1 MKKIL
6 IILLLIP
13 SLIWGAVTFKNGVRV
28 DETADY
34 FELREVTNNE
44 AVCNDGKLANYWIAK
59 QDSDKWLI
67 QFPGG
72 GSGWPAKYF
81 KNRDQFLKSPV
92 SKDHNNRFLKSS
104 GIAEQFFSMGYNVI
118 WLHYCSS
125 DNYGGNHFNLIDG
138 QQVPFKGKLI
148 VDSIINEHKK
158 DLENST
164 DLVVAGTSAGTYGII
179 FNIHLISKFKPKLI
193 LDGIWRDD
201 FQKSDEVEKQ
211 DWFYQTDDFVPYLWG
226 ELPDHCN
233 GDFYNGCWIDR
244 KTLDKHDIKKAFII
258 MNYGDPYNF
267 VNKEEQIEKFI
278 ASFKSDAEYFGGGY
292 SINAKKFQLEGQ
304 QKWGHGLLI
313 PNDDYNKKIDGVS
326 LSSLIEQWI
335 GGESPIFIRY

>member
-1 MKKIL
+1 MKVITTYSYFMKKIL

-13 SLIWGAVTFKNGVRV
+13 SLSWGAVTFKNGVRV

-118 WLHYCSS
+118 WLHYC
-125 DNYGGNHFNLIDG
+125 
-138 QQVPFKGKLI
+138 
-148 VDSIINEHKK
+148 
-158 DLENST
+158 
-164 DLVVAGTSAGTYGII
+164 
-179 FNIHLISKFKPKLI
+179 
-193 LDGIWRDD
+193 
-201 FQKSDEVEKQ
+201 
-211 DWFYQTDDFVPYLWG
+211 
-226 ELPDHCN
+226 
-233 GDFYNGCWIDR
+233 
-244 KTLDKHDIKKAFII
+244 
-258 MNYGDPYNF
+258 
-267 VNKEEQIEKFI
+267 
-278 ASFKSDAEYFGGGY
+278 
-292 SINAKKFQLEGQ
+292 
-304 QKWGHGLLI
+304 
-313 PNDDYNKKIDGVS
+313 
-326 LSSLIEQWI
+326 
-335 GGESPIFIRY
+335 